1 MLACQI
7 LKNEVEEVQKRTSID
22 AFEKSLSRVLKNH
35 FRKKHS
41 LDILNLEERQMIFER
56 LCFIL
61 PVKKALKCFLTD
73 TQLDTIN
80 QGYHALINKFKFR
93 YEGEEVALT
102 DFNILAAFYDVIYHG
117 IKNKKRRRYLK
128 EVFAVPFLEGISLLK
143 MVPKIYTACFSI
155 LIDYLND
162 INNKNCSFKMLAKQ
176 NGEGM
181 LLTPVFNINAKS
193 RFTQEKELDLLLKL
207 KTDNKLK
214 LHCKTEIQD
223 IYNFK
228 DYNLNINTMQE
239 ANYEKFLSYIKQGED
254 AELTITDGNREKLS
268 LQTHSMGKLLQ
279 LLMLNTFGLAL
290 ASFAKLYY
298 SIRLK
303 FKRLFN
309 KNKEITIRPN
319 LKERAA

>member
-7 LKNEVEEVQKRTSID
+7 LKSEVEGGQKPTSFD
-22 AFEKSLSRVLKNH
+22 AFEKSLSRILNNH
-35 FRKKHS
+35 LRRKHS
-41 LDILNLEERQMIFER
+41 LDLLNFEERQMIFDR

-61 PVKKALKCFLTD
+61 PVKKALKCFVTA

-80 QGYHALINKFKFR
+80 KGYHKLINEFR
-93 YEGEEVALT
+93 FNYEGEEVGLT
-102 DFNILAAFYDVIYHG
+102 DFNILAAFYDVVYHG
-117 IKNKKRRRYLK
+117 IKNRKRRRYLK
-128 EVFAVPFLEGISLLK
+128 VEFAVPFLEGISLLK

-155 LIDYLND
+155 LIDCLND
-162 INNKNCSFKMLAKQ
+162 VDNKNCSFEMLAKQ
-176 NGEGM
+176 NGAGM

-207 KTDNKLK
+207 KTDKAQKLQ
-214 LHCKTEIQD
+214 CKTEIQD

-239 ANYEKFLSYIKQGED
+239 ANYEEFLSYIKQGED

-268 LQTHSMGKLLQ
+268 LQTHSIGKLLQ
-279 LLMLNTFGLAL
+279 LLILNTFGLVL

-303 FKRLFN
+303 LKRLFS